1 MFLHNKEDRP
11 RVAALRRSE
20 AGFCPKTIAE
30 LSYHN
35 SAKSASPNLPRRG
48 GVLSM
53 TWELALMTIGTGWL
67 IRQLFR
73 LIDKIE
79 T

>member
-1 MFLHNKEDRP
+1 MNVMQKKTAQAVGRQG
-11 RVAALRRSE
+11 LR
-20 AGFCPKTIAE
+20 PKTIAE

-35 SAKSASPNLPRRG
+35 SAKSASPNLPRGG

-79 T
+79 ER

>member
-1 MFLHNKEDRP
+1 MHSDKKDR
-11 RVAALRRSE
+11 LRGGTLKRS
-20 AGFCPKTIAE
+20 GLGLRPQNDSGMIIPQFRGVRK
-30 LSYHN
+30 
-35 SAKSASPNLPRRG
+35 PNFPGGG

-79 T
+79 G

>member
-1 MFLHNKEDRP
+1 
-11 RVAALRRSE
+11 
-20 AGFCPKTIAE
+20 
-30 LSYHN
+30 
-35 SAKSASPNLPRRG
+35 
-48 GVLSM
+48 M

-79 T
+79 ER